1 MQLYLFNRM
10 GVPFYSAGPF
20 LMNQFTNSV
29 DHVWKKYK
37 HLKAHLRSAV
47 KYSQTRLLFSVLS
60 RMFVIARHC
69 FVSEEKYSTLLGA
82 NVTVM
87 RAVKPL
93 PPQAETKQGSEPKVN
108 KN

>member
-1 MQLYLFNRM
+1 MQLDVRNRR

-20 LMNQFTNSV
+20 LTNRFTNSV
-29 DHVWKKYK
+29 DRVSGK

-47 KYSQTRLLFSVLS
+47 KCSLRRLLFSVLS
-60 RMFVIARHC
+60 RMFVITCHC
-69 FVSEEKYSTLLGA
+69 FVSEEKYSTLSGA

-87 RAVKPL
+87 WAVKPL
-93 PPQAETKQGSEPKVN
+93 PPQAETKQGSEKVN